1 MSFVVKP
8 NLLNP
13 QAEISPVFNLH
24 TFYNNHQYVTISDL
38 LNFANIYTSNIYKYI
53 QIFSNGIQFYQS
65 INGISDTVFSYVQY
79 LPNLIFDL
87 SNLSY
92 DETNNSTNITESTYF
107 SQTSIDTNCNIGSNL
122 NVDSIL
128 SQKLLTNII
137 QTNDLSCTD
146 LKINGKIYIDT
157 ICFIYLNNISL
168 PLQKSN
174 LISNF
179 NINPITS
186 FYFTLKNNYRIDI
199 TDIDNNILFSYTNI
213 TSDYIYYQMISFN
226 LNMIKINLY
235 NDKNVIII

>member
-1 MSFVVKP
+1 LSFVVKP
-8 NLLNP
+8 NLLDP
-13 QAEISPVFNLH
+13 QGQLPILFNLNN
-24 TFYNNHQYVTISDL
+24 FYNNHQYVTISDL
-38 LNFANIYTSNIYKYI
+38 LNFANIYSSNIYKYI

-79 LPNLIFDL
+79 LPNLIFEL
-87 SNLSY
+87 TNLSY
-92 DETNNSTNITESTYF
+92 DETNNSTNITGSTYF
-107 SQTSIDTNCNIGSNL
+107 SQTSIDTICNIGSNL

-168 PLQKSN
+168 PIQKSN

-199 TDIDNNILFSYTNI
+199 TDIDNNILFSYTNFI
-213 TSDYIYYQMISFN
+213 CSIH
-226 LNMIKINLY
+226 
-235 NDKNVIII
+235 

>member
-1 MSFVVKP
+1 M
-8 NLLNP
+8 
-13 QAEISPVFNLH
+13 
-24 TFYNNHQYVTISDL
+24 TISDL
-38 LNFANIYTSNIYKYI
+38 LNFANIYSSNIYKYI

-79 LPNLIFDL
+79 LPNLIFEL

-92 DETNNSTNITESTYF
+92 DETNNSTNITGSTYF
-107 SQTSIDTNCNIGSNL
+107 SQTSIDINCNIGSNL

-199 TDIDNNILFSYTNI
+199 IDIDNNILFSYTNI